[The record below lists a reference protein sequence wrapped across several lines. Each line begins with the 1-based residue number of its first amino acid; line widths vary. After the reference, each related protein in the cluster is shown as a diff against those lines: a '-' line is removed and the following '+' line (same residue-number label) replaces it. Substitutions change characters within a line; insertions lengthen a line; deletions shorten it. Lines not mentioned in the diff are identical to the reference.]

1 MQAQFCLALKPTL
14 LPRAPDS
21 LLLVCGVGEGAG
33 RENGEALDPGLSV
46 GRALLPQPHP
56 LTSCPQLH
64 RPLAFRPP
72 CPGHLLSLL
81 VGAWHRE
88 TTLDLGWSKGLDAKS
103 NTVTGTSACFS
114 REASEELP
122 CCHCCGLGEFSVAL
136 GVIQTLT
143 VESFRK
149 PFCIRL
155 ALPPATSPF
164 PLRG

>member
-1 MQAQFCLALKPTL
+1 MGKPL
-14 LPRAPDS
+14 IP
-21 LLLVCGVGEGAG
+21 
-33 RENGEALDPGLSV
+33 